1 MASSL
6 DSSVNG
12 SSPARPLLERVRE
25 RVDRAAASIGDKGR
39 TGRRSIERRRGAK
52 PAPTL
57 GSSVPRELRALRTVF
72 REMGR
77 TQRTAR
83 RQTGQAPS
91 PVVREAARAFR
102 EAPSLSALVLVAA
115 SLDEIGLLS
124 W

>member
-1 MASSL
+1 MATTPEFPETSS
-6 DSSVNG
+6 SST
-12 SSPARPLLERVRE
+12 RPLIERVRE
-25 RVDRAAASIGDKGR
+25 RVDKAAASLGEGGR
-39 TGRRSIERRRGAK
+39 HERRGAK
-52 PAPTL
+52 TARTL
-57 GSSVPRELRALRTVF
+57 GSGAPREMRALRRVF

-102 EAPSLSALVLVAA
+102 QDPSLSALVLVAA
-115 SLDEIGLLS
+115 SLDEVGLLS